1 MPKSTVTSIRVNAD
15 LVDEAKEALGAK
27 SRAEAV
33 AMALCEIGAMDR
45 FRQLMNEN
53 AGKLRFAAYDE

>member
-1 MPKSTVTSIRVNAD
+1 

-27 SRAEAV
+27 ARAEAV
-33 AMALCEIGAMDR
+33 AMALREIGAMDR

-53 AGKLRFAAYDE
+53 PAS